1 MYKVD
6 NYNRDIVIERYVTDI
21 VGGLHFLETKEIL
34 KQCLMKDKQ
43 SLTDDELEFEIMRHD
58 PQLLSDIYLEE
69 ILEEVQNA

>member
-21 VGGLHFLETKEIL
+21 VGSLHFLQTKEML
-34 KQCLMKDKQ
+34 KDYLIKEKQ

-69 ILEEVQNA
+69 ILEEVQHV

>member
-1 MYKVD
+1 MYKID

-21 VGGLHFLETKEIL
+21 VGSLHFLQTKEML
-34 KQCLMKDKQ
+34 KDYLIKEKQ

-69 ILEEVQNA
+69 ILEEVQHV

>member
-1 MYKVD
+1 MYKID

-21 VGGLHFLETKEIL
+21 VGGLHFLETKEVL

-58 PQLLSDIYLEE
+58 PQIISDIYLEE
-69 ILEEVQNA
+69 ILEEVQNV